1 MVDAS
6 VPGPSTGAPDAT
18 PQRGG
23 GMPWELGRGS
33 GLLPAARARRRK
45 KSAGRARRTALIELP
60 HGGEV
65 GLPSELEIAP
75 AAARQPVGARAQAR
89 TP

>member
-23 GMPWELGRGS
+23 GMPWELGRGERI
-33 GLLPAARARRRK
+33 AAR
-45 KSAGRARRTALIELP
+45 SAC
-60 HGGEV
+60 
-65 GLPSELEIAP
+65 
-75 AAARQPVGARAQAR
+75 QA
-89 TP
+89 T

>member
-1 MVDAS
+1 MLRS
-6 VPGPSTGAPDAT
+6 RVPL
-18 PQRGG
+18 
-23 GMPWELGRGS
+23 LGRPMPRYSAAEGCPGNLGGGS
-33 GLLPAARARRRK
+33 GLLLAARARRRK
-45 KSAGRARRTALIELP
+45 KSAGRAQRTALIELP